1 MNIFNSIC
9 TVFFI
14 FPTIVS
20 FIDKTLFSV
29 TCTICKKT
37 IDALSILEYN
47 VKRVWNSSTIIGLRN
62 DYFYLTRSYDIEII
76 KYNEPL
82 SSIPVSE
89 IENYSDEL
97 IHDFFI
103 YSDYSTFSRSKINK
117 VNKLVYFSIPKIFT
131 YELCKFTF
139 LSITISQGERVY
151 YIRLKSDT
159 ENYYIVGNKLNKL
172 FIGYLLKKQCNV
184 DIAEKYTLE
193 ILDQHII
200 SKKLDETDEIIFVEE
215 NNYKIYKQNIY

>member
-1 MNIFNSIC
+1 
-9 TVFFI
+9 
-14 FPTIVS
+14 
-20 FIDKTLFSV
+20 
-29 TCTICKKT
+29 
-37 IDALSILEYN
+37 
-47 VKRVWNSSTIIGLRN
+47 
-62 DYFYLTRSYDIEII
+62 
-76 KYNEPL
+76 
-82 SSIPVSE
+82 
-89 IENYSDEL
+89 
-97 IHDFFI
+97 
-103 YSDYSTFSRSKINK
+103 

-139 LSITISQGERVY
+139 LSITVSQGESTY
-151 YIRLKSDT
+151 YLKLKSNT